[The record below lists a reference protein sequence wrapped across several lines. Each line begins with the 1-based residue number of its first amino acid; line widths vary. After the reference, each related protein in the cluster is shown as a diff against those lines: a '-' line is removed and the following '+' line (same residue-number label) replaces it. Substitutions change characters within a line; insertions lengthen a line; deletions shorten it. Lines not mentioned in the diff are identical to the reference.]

1 MDAATDKIWKLIK
14 NNRISEALTEMENGA
29 KDDQLSSTIVAIR
42 VNYLQNERNKATGG
56 IRQDDYNTMRQHIVG
71 SMIELLKLFAPDTE
85 QKKILF
91 LSSAPDDQEF
101 LRSTAEVSN
110 LKLAINLLRKE
121 NDFLLLPEFGFV
133 ASRIPMILRDVRPYV
148 LHISMHANP
157 EEGLLFQNAQNKRH
171 PVSGLILAGILAEIK
186 NGTGYQPHCV
196 LLNACH
202 SAAHAQA
209 LQGNVDFAIGMDG
222 PIPDRAALAFSEGF
236 YNVFFSEK
244 HVRNAFDA
252 GKSQIALMK
261 IPPGEGYRPDHEFPK
276 LYP

>member
-14 NNRISEALTEMENGA
+14 NNRINEALTAMEQGV

-42 VNYLQNERNKATGG
+42 VNYLQNERNKATGV
-56 IRQDDYNTMRQHIVG
+56 ITPSDYNIMRQNVVA

-101 LRSTAEVSN
+101 LRSTAEVYN

-133 ASRIPMILRDVRPYV
+133 ASRIPMILREVKPYV
-148 LHISMHANP
+148 LHISAHANP

-171 PVSGLILAGILAEIK
+171 AVPGQILAEILAEIK
-186 NGTGYQPHCV
+186 NGTGYRPYCV

-209 LQGNVDFAIGMDG
+209 LQDSVDYAIGMDG

-244 HVRNAFDA
+244 NVRNAFDA
-252 GKSQIALMK
+252 GKNQIALMK
-261 IPPGEGYRPDHEFPK
+261 IPPGEGHRPGHEFPK

>member
-1 MDAATDKIWKLIK
+1 MDAATEKIWKLIRS
-14 NNRISEALTEMENGA
+14 NRIGEALTAMEKGV
-29 KDDQLSSTIVAIR
+29 KDDQLSSTITAIR
-42 VNYLQNERNKATGG
+42 VNYLQNEHNKATGG
-56 IRQDDYNTMRQHIVG
+56 IRQDDYNVTRQTIVN
-71 SMIELLKLFAPDTE
+71 SMIGLLKLFAPDTE
-85 QKKILF
+85 QKKILL

-121 NDFLLLPEFGFV
+121 NDFLLLSEFGFV
-133 ASRIPMILRDVRPYV
+133 ASRIPMILREVQPYV
-148 LHISMHANP
+148 LHISLHANP

-171 PVSGLILAGILAEIK
+171 PVAGQTLAGILAEIK

-196 LLNACH
+196 LLNACY
-202 SAAHAQA
+202 SAPHAQA
-209 LQGNVDFAIGMDG
+209 LQGSVDYAIGMDG
-222 PIPDRAALAFSEGF
+222 PIPDRAAIAFSEGF

-244 HVRNAFDA
+244 NVKNAFDA
-252 GKSQIALMK
+252 GKNQIALMK